1 MRQWIVAHYDGNVA
15 ADSLWQA
22 QVEASRAASEA
33 KRIFRAEYADRL
45 RASGLSDSIPD
56 Y

>member
-1 MRQWIVAHYDGNVA
+1 MDRRCYDGNVA

-22 QVEASRAASEA
+22 QLEASGAASEA
-33 KRIFRAEYADRL
+33 KRAFRAEYADRL
-45 RASGLSDSIPD
+45 AATGLSGVIPD

>member
-1 MRQWIVAHYDGNVA
+1 MRQWIVARYDGNVA

-33 KRIFRAEYADRL
+33 KRTFKAEYADRL